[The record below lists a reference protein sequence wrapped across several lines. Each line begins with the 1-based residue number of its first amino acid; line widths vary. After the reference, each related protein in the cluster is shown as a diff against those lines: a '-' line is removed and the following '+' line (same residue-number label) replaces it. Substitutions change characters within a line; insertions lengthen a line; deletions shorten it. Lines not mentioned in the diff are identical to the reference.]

1 VDELVT
7 ALAKAQSEFPAI
19 VKSHSAKVK
28 MKAGGEYSYTYANL
42 ADTLAAVV
50 PVLTANGIA
59 LLQPIQTTATGVEI
73 GTVLLGHGDRIA
85 SSMPLDIARL
95 APQEIGSLISY
106 YRRYLLTSLL
116 ALAVDDDDGKAAT
129 TARRKPAPRAAAPV
143 TLAEDHKQAFRDWFD
158 GLPDEVQAE
167 RKPAFKAAFGKLD
180 DVPADKWPDVEAFM
194 AGAS

>member
-1 VDELVT
+1 MDELVT

-85 SSMPLDIARL
+85 SSMPLDVARL

-129 TARRKPAPRAAAPV
+129 TARRKPAARVAAPV
-143 TLAEDHKQAFRDWFD
+143 TLGEEHKQAFRDWFD
-158 GLPDEVQAE
+158 GLPDDVQVE
-167 RKPAFKAAFGKLD
+167 RKAAFKGYFGKLD
-180 DVPADKWPDVEAFM
+180 DVLLTEWPAVEAWM
-194 AGAS
+194 AEA